1 MPEPR
6 SAREIPAG
14 MAQEMFKK
22 RQNLL
27 NRESIG
33 AVKGCVEQA
42 RFVLP
47 AKIISPRSETVQAK
61 FVKFFTFRH
70 Y

>member
-33 AVKGCVEQA
+33 AVKGSVEQA
-42 RFVLP
+42 RFVCRR
-47 AKIISPRSETVQAK
+47 RSLARVQRGCK
-61 FVKFFTFRH
+61 QSL
-70 Y
+70 